1 MAVSLFLG
9 TMADYQTKENEL
21 VPILK
26 IIPSSKEAKILLI
39 GDIMFDRGIRY
50 YAQKNGGN
58 DFIFDKIHNQL
69 LSYDLVLGNLEG
81 PITENSS
88 TSIDTKPGEPDNY
101 FFTFDP
107 SWAKTLFNN
116 NIRIV
121 NLGNNHILNFGQEGL
136 RSTKQYLDQSNVAYF
151 GSPDY
156 SRSASQ
162 EILGVKITFI
172 NYNEFAL
179 LDEDI
184 NQKSILEEIQGVRG
198 SSDIIIIY
206 CHWGVEYAG
215 SPAEEQVNLAHKLI
229 DGGADLVAGSHPHVI
244 QPVEI
249 YKGKRIY
256 YSLGN
261 FIFDQYFSKKTERG
275 LGIVV
280 GIDSGSKKLN
290 FEELEFS
297 LQPNGQTVLVE
308 KSQDK

>member
-215 SPAEEQVNLAHKLI
+215 SPAEEQVNLAHKFI